1 MRRLIKGLMAATLM
15 TATLT
20 TSAAFAADPVTPAPI
35 MADPALWVVKDKDT
49 TIYLFGTIHVL
60 KPNIQW
66 FDGGVKKAYD
76 ASSEIFLEVIEP
88 DSATAQQMVMS
99 RAIDPDGPAL
109 TKKLSPEAATAYA
122 GALKSLGIPEQAF
135 DPLEPWF
142 ATIAISMTS
151 LQKTGYSPESGVE
164 KQLTAAVKRD
174 GKKLSELE
182 SIQFQLD
189 LFDTMPEA
197 QQIAFLNSTV
207 KELPKATETLDR
219 MLASWGK
226 GDPDTLAKDMNEAML
241 ETPELAKLLLAD
253 RNKKWADWIQN
264 RLSKPGTI
272 FIAVGAGH
280 LAGKESV
287 QALLKARKI
296 VAKRIPS

>member
-1 MRRLIKGLMAATLM
+1 MAATLMAATLM
-15 TATLT
+15 

-88 DSATAQQMVMS
+88 DPATAQQMVMS

-109 TKKLSPEAATAYA
+109 TKKLSPDAATAYA

-264 RLSKPGTI
+264 RLAKPGTI
-272 FIAVGAGH
+272 FVAVGAGH